1 MFNLDLAK
9 VDTRQ
14 ELVDSVG
21 LGRSTMNKV
30 MQINENAPDTIK
42 QALDKKELS
51 VNRGYELTKQ
61 LEDVP
66 EAEREQAAAEMLEYE
81 KAKKLLAKKMRRLIG
96 NLKLP
101 TSLVKCL
108 KKQFCWR
115 LMRRTCASGLI
126 AAVCEIMSFLTR
138 PRKWRKYLSC
148 LLKLPG

>member
-1 MFNLDLAK
+1 M
-9 VDTRQ
+9 
-14 ELVDSVG
+14 
-21 LGRSTMNKV
+21 
-30 MQINENAPDTIK
+30 
-42 QALDKKELS
+42 
-51 VNRGYELTKQ
+51 NRGYELTKQ

-101 TSLVKCL
+101 TSLVRCL

-115 LMRRTCASGLI
+115 LMRKMCEYGRI
-126 AAVCEIMSFLTR
+126 AAACEIMRFLTR
-138 PRKWRKYLSC
+138 PRRRRKYLWR